1 LLFQPNPFSLCLVLS
16 LGGGK
21 RVKIHPQKTLSFS
34 LYTEAKKHK
43 ATQIRKKEET
53 WKLHATHS
61 QKQRRVHTTQ
71 LSFSFS
77 FFNGPAGPKF
87 MFRRRK
93 TKKKREKKE
102 GYHKMSSN
110 GMSSNVVLQ
119 PNPPHLTDP

>member
-1 LLFQPNPFSLCLVLS
+1 METPRNPFSKTKKS
-16 LGGGK
+16 PH
-21 RVKIHPQKTLSFS
+21 HPTL
-34 LYTEAKKHK
+34 
-43 ATQIRKKEET
+43 
-53 WKLHATHS
+53 
-61 QKQRRVHTTQ
+61 
-71 LSFSFS
+71 SFS

-102 GYHKMSSN
+102 GDHKMSSN